1 MTEYERGAFE
11 PAERVRVFDGSEDD
25 EDMEGSRLPVLIVI
39 ALVVLVSFAGVVW
52 LAYEKGVASGRSEP
66 RIASLDSNG
75 QPAAQYKGLKIY
87 EQPAPNDADVVTAAS
102 AAPKDNDTNAQAV
115 PAAPEPGLRPPVTDT
130 SAAKPTASPVH
141 TDTSAAKP
149 VAAPIHTNTVKPVIV
164 ASVPKKSVTAVPPPS
179 PPAPTQAE
187 PSTAPTTKSAYF
199 LQIGSYKSAQEAA
212 DAWSAARA
220 AHASVLEGLSPDVK
234 QVDLGDK
241 GTWFRLR
248 LAPFADKTAANALC
262 DKLKA
267 EGGTC
272 ILAR

>member
-25 EDMEGSRLPVLIVI
+25 EDTEGSRLPVLIVI

-87 EQPAPNDADVVTAAS
+87 EQPAPNDADVITG
-102 AAPKDNDTNAQAV
+102 V
-115 PAAPEPGLRPPVTDT
+115 PAPPKPGEASSGTAQSVPEPGLRAPITD
-130 SAAKPTASPVH
+130 A
-141 TDTSAAKP
+141 SAAKP
-149 VAAPIHTNTVKPVIV
+149 VPPTPHTDAAKPVTV
-164 ASVPKKSVTAVPPPS
+164 AAVPKKVVTTPPR
-179 PPAPTQAE
+179 PTQVATQE
-187 PSTAPTTKSAYF
+187 QPNTPNATPATKSAYF

-212 DAWSAARA
+212 DAWSAAKA